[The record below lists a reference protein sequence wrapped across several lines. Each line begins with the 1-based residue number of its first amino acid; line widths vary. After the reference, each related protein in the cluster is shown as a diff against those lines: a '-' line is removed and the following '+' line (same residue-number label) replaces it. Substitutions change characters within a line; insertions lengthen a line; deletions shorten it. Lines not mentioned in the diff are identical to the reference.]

1 VASHVVTSERITSTG
16 PRHKNPLIKYILR
29 YKWHYAGGLSTLVV
43 ASVLSMLPPIVL
55 KVAIDDL
62 TAGTTVSH
70 LAALGGLVIVIALA
84 ESVVRFGGRLLVSSR
99 ARWIEYHLRDD
110 LGRQFLRLDRAFYL
124 RSRTGDLMARAT
136 NDLNWIRDFMGPTV
150 NDIWQTVVMLVV
162 GLTFLFLIDVRLT
175 LISIAYFPFV
185 AGVVIYLETTLEE
198 KFTRVQDQFGHLT
211 NRAQENISGIRA
223 IKAYAQEQSEVES
236 WMGDNRELMSRTI
249 SFARWVA
256 GFFPM
261 MILGTGIGTAL
272 VIWFGGNSVVDGD
285 ITLGQFVQFNIIL
298 RMLSSQL
305 TVLGWVVS
313 AWQQFIASL
322 GRINEI
328 LREEPDI
335 DEPAEPRVLDSIRG
349 DIAFED
355 VSFGHNGRAV
365 LEHLDLRIAAGTT
378 VAIVGE
384 TGAGKTTIVDL
395 LSRAFDPQQG
405 RVTIDGVDLRE
416 LSLQQ
421 LRDAVGVV
429 PQEAFLFSESLH
441 ENLSFG
447 RIDPPAEEIEE
458 ALLTSQ
464 LSNDLEQLGGGL
476 DTLIGERGVT
486 LSGGQKQRA
495 TLARALLKRPPILV
509 LDDALSHVDTNTEE
523 EILRRLRL
531 FMAERTTIVIA
542 HRSSTL
548 AAADRI
554 VVLEGGAIAEDG
566 THEQLLAGNGR
577 YAGFFRRQLLRE
589 QLASEERDQ
598 AAEEGGQD

>member
-1 VASHVVTSERITSTG
+1 MHYV
-16 PRHKNPLIKYILR
+16 LR
-29 YKWHYAGGLSTLVV
+29 YKRHYAGGFFALVI
-43 ASVLSMLPPIVL
+43 ASVLAMLPPVVL
-55 KVAIDDL
+55 RIAIDDL
-62 TAGTTVSH
+62 TAGTTVSR
-70 LAALGGLVIVIALA
+70 LATLGGIVVVIALV
-84 ESVVRFGGRLLVSSR
+84 ESAIRFGGRLLVSSR
-99 ARWIEYHLRDD
+99 ARWVEYHLRND
-110 LGRQFLRLDRAFYL
+110 LAKQFLRLDRAFYL

-150 NDIWQTVVMLVV
+150 NDIWFTVVMLIV
-162 GLTFLFLIDVRLT
+162 GLAVLFSIDVRLT
-175 LISIAYFPFV
+175 LLSIVYFPFV
-185 AGVVIYLETTLEE
+185 AGIVIYLETTLEE
-198 KFTRVQDQFGHLT
+198 KFRLVQEQFGHLT

-223 IKAYAQEQSEVES
+223 IKAYAQEDSEIES
-236 WMGDNRELMSRTI
+236 WMGDNRELMKRTI
-249 SFARWVA
+249 SFGRWVA

-261 MILGTGIGTAL
+261 MILATGIGTAL
-272 VIWFGGNSVVDGD
+272 VIWFGGRDVVAGD
-285 ITLGQFVQFNIIL
+285 ITLGEFVQFNIIL
-298 RMLSSQL
+298 RMLASQL

-313 AWQQFIASL
+313 AWQQFNASL

-355 VSFGHNGRAV
+355 VTFAHGDRPV
-365 LEHLDLRIAAGTT
+365 LEHLNLRIAAGST

-384 TGAGKTTIVDL
+384 TGAGKTTMVNL
-395 LSRAFDPQQG
+395 LSRVFDPNEG
-405 RVTIDGVDLRE
+405 RVTVDGVDVRE

-421 LRDAVGVV
+421 LRDAIGVV

-441 ENLSFG
+441 ENISFG
-447 RIDPPAEEIEE
+447 RIDPPESEMEE
-458 ALLTSQ
+458 AIITSQ

-509 LDDALSHVDTNTEE
+509 LDDSLSHVDTNTEE
-523 EILRRLRL
+523 EILRRLRK

-554 VVLEGGAIAEDG
+554 VVLDGGAIVEDG
-566 THEQLLAGNGR
+566 THEELLASGGR
-577 YAGFFRRQLLRE
+577 YAGYYRRQLLRE
-589 QLASEERDQ
+589 QVASDEREHPTEESAEQ
-598 AAEEGGQD
+598 ADGEGAQS